1 MRVLVIGASG
11 KTGHEVVGQALA
23 AGHEVTAFVRDPSRL
38 KVRGPRLTVVRGDVR
53 SVDDLRRALAG
64 QDAVISTL
72 GGRAKDTMTCPL
84 GDKPGVGVMEA
95 STAALI
101 EAAGE
106 AGVRRVVMM
115 STFMLA
121 PNFRAGILK
130 PLALYYK
137 GMNDD
142 KRAAEEALRASSLDW
157 TIVYATMLTE
167 GERTGREHLVPV
179 TEIVTPRNRVS
190 RSDAAAFLIA
200 RLDDDAAIRKAIVCT
215 GA

>member
-1 MRVLVIGASG
+1 MRVLVIGATG
-11 KTGHEVVGQALA
+11 KTGHEVVRQALA

-38 KVRGPRLTVVRGDVR
+38 KVREPRLTVVRGDMR

-64 QDAVISTL
+64 QVAVISTV
-72 GGRAKDTMTCPL
+72 GGRAKDTMTRPL
-84 GDKPGVGVMEA
+84 SGKPGDGVMEA

-106 AGVRRVVMM
+106 AGVGRVVMM

-121 PNFRAGILK
+121 PNLRWGILK

-142 KRAAEEALRASSLDW
+142 KRAGEEALKRSPLDW
-157 TIVYATMLTE
+157 TIVYATRLTD
-167 GERTGREHLVPV
+167 GARSGRERLVPI
-179 TEIVTPRNRVS
+179 TETVTPRNNMS
-190 RSDAAAFLIA
+190 RSDAAAFLLA
-200 RLDDDAAIRKAIVCT
+200 QLDNDDAIRKAIVCT
-215 GA
+215 AA